1 MLVSGKKKTAALTQ
15 RPMTSKPGKLSQSLN
30 AGIKAN
36 KFTNNLKSKLNA
48 KKNIKF
54 DNNSS
59 INNSSM
65 NQSQRAG
72 FKSFQGK
79 KLNNILGK
87 SLLNS
92 TVNKRRES
100 SSNTGTIKDEDQKT
114 SLKEMI
120 ESATA
125 DQRALS
131 LIDDTIELIAHNQV
145 KDSKGSEKYE
155 LIDKEEFD
163 KMKKDNAKFKEQ
175 RKVLHEEYQ
184 KLKEQFEKIT
194 YELNTMNYVY
204 YNVEKAKTDSITKIY
219 SMECELK
226 KLVLYNNKLQNEIK
240 KEINEKNNVFRALNE
255 FKRKYETSIPEE
267 IKEIYHK
274 ITDDSYS
281 HNLNV
286 DNTEKVDLLE
296 DKVAQMTKE
305 LEEKNEKI
313 ENLKQRI
320 AEINK
325 EIK

>member
-1 MLVSGKKKTAALTQ
+1 MLLSGNKKTAALSQ
-15 RPMTSKPGKLSQSLN
+15 RPVTSKPGKLSQSLN
-30 AGIKAN
+30 AGLKAN
-36 KFTNNLKSKLNA
+36 KFTSNLKSKVNG
-48 KKNIKF
+48 KNNIKF
-54 DNNSS
+54 DNSYQNS
-59 INNSSM
+59 INNTSM

-79 KLNNILGK
+79 KLNNTLGK
-87 SLLNS
+87 SLLNL
-92 TVNKRRES
+92 TANKRKES
-100 SSNTGTIKDEDQKT
+100 SSNTGTIEDQKT

-163 KMKKDNAKFKEQ
+163 KMKKDNAKFKEEK
-175 RKVLHEEYQ
+175 KVLHEEYQ
-184 KLKEQFEKIT
+184 RLKEQFEKIT

-219 SMECELK
+219 SMESELK

-267 IKEIYHK
+267 IKEIYQK
-274 ITDDSYS
+274 ITDDTYS
-281 HNLNV
+281 PTLNV

-320 AEINK
+320 AEMNK
-325 EIK
+325 EVK

>member
-255 FKRKYETSIPEE
+255 FKRKYESET
-267 IKEIYHK
+267 KQ
-274 ITDDSYS
+274 
-281 HNLNV
+281 L
-286 DNTEKVDLLE
+286 TEKQLCRSGQLVLHGHS
-296 DKVAQMTKE
+296 
-305 LEEKNEKI
+305 
-313 ENLKQRI
+313 
-320 AEINK
+320 
-325 EIK
+325 

>member
-1 MLVSGKKKTAALTQ
+1 
-15 RPMTSKPGKLSQSLN
+15 
-30 AGIKAN
+30 
-36 KFTNNLKSKLNA
+36 
-48 KKNIKF
+48 
-54 DNNSS
+54 
-59 INNSSM
+59 
-65 NQSQRAG
+65 
-72 FKSFQGK
+72 
-79 KLNNILGK
+79 
-87 SLLNS
+87 
-92 TVNKRRES
+92 
-100 SSNTGTIKDEDQKT
+100 
-114 SLKEMI
+114 
-120 ESATA
+120 
-125 DQRALS
+125 
-131 LIDDTIELIAHNQV
+131 
-145 KDSKGSEKYE
+145 
-155 LIDKEEFD
+155 
-163 KMKKDNAKFKEQ
+163 
-175 RKVLHEEYQ
+175 
-184 KLKEQFEKIT
+184 
-194 YELNTMNYVY
+194 
-204 YNVEKAKTDSITKIY
+204 
-219 SMECELK
+219 MECELK